1 MVHMERRWYV
11 RRVLALLVVLVF
23 GAALPPQAAPTALAQ
38 DIPIDLYVNG
48 SKYVN
53 PGGNIT
59 YLAEVHSLTEQELT
73 DIVIYYP
80 IPANTTYVSGG
91 TFNAGQQRA
100 EFTLASL
107 PAHQMHSFTLTV
119 KVGSGVAPNTY
130 IESTGVLMDYV
141 VGGEGY
147 GLGPFQGVVTRV
159 EAVGTEVAHYTNAA
173 GNGFA
178 VTIDGYHFLN
188 YGDEPWEG
196 DDLGVDDL
204 LLMFGP
210 QICVSGKTAADCKLS
225 QPARDWLNKMID
237 YMKNG
242 HCDGLAITS
251 LRFFNQQPYRGKSLP
266 SDYQASAHRTND
278 LTIPE
283 QSIENYIAY
292 YWTTQLLAPPNV
304 HGTPVEIVNRL
315 ITDFNHRPSIGYA
328 VHITKAFGEPKG
340 HSVAAYGVENVGT
353 NEARILIYDNN
364 FPNQRQYI
372 VVDKVQ
378 NTWSYETAATP
389 GQPTNVYS
397 GTATTDN
404 LQLSPLSGRDVP
416 AGEYFECPFCPEAD
430 TRTQDASPDQVTGEI
445 QFQYTGEGSILVVND
460 EGQSTGQDFNTSAF
474 VNSIPGA
481 EVHEHLGGLGKA
493 IPPRIIVP
501 FMEQDET
508 YYTTYVHG
516 KTYDAATT
524 GSLMV
529 SGAGFTLGV
538 NDLDLDPEELFE
550 FTLSPD
556 GDYIAFKST
565 QTIVAPDIYITYDP
579 VAEGDPSIGFQISGV
594 TAQAGETIS
603 LSLDPAL
610 ERVYFDTTGLQ
621 EEEFP
626 ITMSMVWPDGDTDE
640 YSKTVDMS
648 AGATSAFIDFG
659 AWDGLLD
666 PPTYL
671 NDILENPS
679 VNHRLKLTGAV
690 GSYNVI
696 PQANAPAG
704 VYTLRATFTNVT
716 EISLEQVSFT
726 VADLAAGN
734 KLLDAEGGPAGVGAQ
749 VLVPA
754 EALGGDGVLSPNE
767 SFTLSF
773 RVGLAQAGASGLT
786 VDALGA
792 PLDWVEADP
801 EPTYDANNTSFVFAV
816 RSSNSLFLPAVR
828 K

>member
-1 MVHMERRWYV
+1 MVHMEKRWYV
-11 RRVLALLVVLVF
+11 RRALALLIVLVF
-23 GAALPPQAAPTALAQ
+23 GAALPQASPTALAQ
-38 DIPIDLYVNG
+38 TPDLSLTPSGPSYV
-48 SKYVN
+48 V
-53 PGGNIT
+53 PGGTITYELELRNLTDQPLTNIT
-59 YLAEVHSLTEQELT
+59 VYDPL
-73 DIVIYYP
+73 
-80 IPANTTYVSGG
+80 PANTTYVSGG

-107 PAHQMHSFTLTV
+107 APRAVQGFTLV
-119 KVGSGVAPNTY
+119 VSVGSGIAVGTS
-130 IESTGVLMDYV
+130 IENKSLSVDYTI
-141 VGGEGY
+141 GGDG
-147 GLGPFQGVVTRV
+147 FNQTVSRGVVTRV
-159 EAVGTEVAHYTNAA
+159 EAPGGLLSIYTNAQ
-173 GNGFA
+173 GRSFD
-178 VTIDGYHFLN
+178 VKVDGYRFEN
-188 YGDEPWEG
+188 YGATSWTS

-210 QICVSGKTAADCKLS
+210 QVCVSGTTVADCKLS
-225 QPARDWLNKMID
+225 QPADDWRKKMIE
-237 YMKNG
+237 YMNGG
-242 HCDGLAITS
+242 HCDGLAMTS
-251 LRFFNQQPYRGKSLP
+251 LRFFNQQPFKNKTVP
-266 SDYQASAHRTND
+266 SNYQAAAQRTND

-283 QSIENYIAY
+283 QPIENYNAY
-292 YWTTQLLAPPNV
+292 YWTTQLLAGNRIIDAPIALANQLTNGFSQNPP
-304 HGTPVEIVNRL
+304 L
-315 ITDFNHRPSIGYA
+315 GYA
-328 VHITKAFGEPKG
+328 VHIFKLPNFTAG
-340 HSVAAYGVENVGT
+340 HSVAAYGVESVGPGM
-353 NEARILIYDNN
+353 ARILVYDNN

-372 VVDKVQ
+372 TINTGS
-378 NTWSYETAATP
+378 NTWSYETASTP
-389 GQPTNVYS
+389 GQPTDVYT
-397 GTATTDN
+397 GTATSGN
-404 LQLSPLSGRDVP
+404 LMLSPLADRDLP
-416 AGEYFECPFCPEAD
+416 AGQYFDCPFCSAPALK
-430 TRTQDASPDQVTGEI
+430 TQDASALVSGEI

-460 EGQSTGQDFNTSAF
+460 EGQSTGDDFNTDTF
-474 VNSIPGA
+474 VNTIPGA
-481 EVHEHLGGLGKA
+481 GVEQVLGGLGKA

-501 FMEQDET
+501 FTEQDET

-516 KTYDAATT
+516 KTADAATT
-524 GSLMV
+524 GSLMI

-538 NDLDLDPEELFE
+538 DDLDLDPEEQFE

-565 QTIVAPDIYITYDP
+565 QTIAAPTIYITYDP
-579 VAEGDPSIGFQISGV
+579 ASDGDPSIGFEISGL

-610 ERVYFDTTGLQ
+610 ERVYFDSTSVQ
-621 EEEFP
+621 EEAFP
-626 ITMSMVWPDGDTDE
+626 VTMSMVWPDGDTDE
-640 YSKTVDMS
+640 YSKTIDMT

-679 VNHRLKLTGAV
+679 INHRLKLTGAV
-690 GSYNVI
+690 GSYNVT

-749 VLVPA
+749 LMVSP

-767 SFTLSF
+767 SFTLTF

-792 PLDWVEADP
+792 PLDWVSADP
-801 EPTYDANNTSFVFAV
+801 EPTYDANNASFAFAV